1 MLINATGIFSGFLF
15 WNNSRAGVETKHSSL
30 DFKSVVCVMRTRST
44 NCPPPGTEAIPPVGA
59 ACKSASSEAG
69 NPGIVICQQPICG
82 NVWPYVCVLH
92 TSCPLVLIGP
102 VWTSSRTS
110 SAVTTAG
117 GYLGQPA
124 AIFQKHG
131 EVLSPRGQLFDGI
144 FYKLP

>member
-1 MLINATGIFSGFLF
+1 MLPVYFLAFFSEIIAELELKPNIAR
-15 WNNSRAGVETKHSSL
+15 WILNLSSVL
-30 DFKSVVCVMRTRST
+30 CGQGPLIVRPQVQKPSHLSAQPVKA
-44 NCPPPGTEAIPPVGA
+44 PPVKPGTQVL
-59 ACKSASSEAG
+59 C
-69 NPGIVICQQPICG
+69 VICQQPICG

-131 EVLSPRGQLFDGI
+131 EVLSPPGQLFDGI